1 MDFRVPKCG
10 LRDFVEVGGESGG
23 PEETDSG
30 LRGAGE
36 AGIVLSLFL
45 RASNALAPP
54 MPLAEDEIGR
64 VPWEPE
70 ARLGRKLL
78 VVGLRAV
85 FVGLSVFCRL
95 DAALLSALELEL
107 KDVRWLAED
116 KLVFFRSVFNGRFSK
131 RLVDALTVSS
141 MALSSPLPLISTELI
156 EARFLW
162 AELVAV
168 PTATP
173 GAVRRVADDGNGRVG
188 GLLSPVPGI
197 DAEEEVSLEAVFDVP
212 AGLRFVIVDNLFG
225 GMPFLETG
233 GCPVSSGLSCSRE
246 TSLALDEVSSLSDVP
261 SGSDLESGSITVS

>member
-1 MDFRVPKCG
+1 MDFRVPNRG
-10 LRDFVEVGGESGG
+10 LTEFVEVGGESGG

-45 RASNALAPP
+45 RASNALAPLT
-54 MPLAEDEIGR
+54 PLAEDARGR
-64 VPWEPE
+64 VPWEVLE
-70 ARLGRKLL
+70 ARFGRKLL

-85 FVGLSVFCRL
+85 FVGLSVFCRV
-95 DAALLSALELEL
+95 DAPLLSALELEL
-107 KDVRWLAED
+107 NDGRWLVED

-131 RLVDALTVSS
+131 RLVVALTVSS
-141 MALSSPLPLISTELI
+141 VALSSPLRLISTELI

-162 AELVAV
+162 AELVVV
-168 PTATP
+168 PTETP

-188 GLLSPVPGI
+188 GLLSPVPGTEP
-197 DAEEEVSLEAVFDVP
+197 EEEVSLAAVLDVG

-233 GCPVSSGLSCSRE
+233 
-246 TSLALDEVSSLSDVP
+246 
-261 SGSDLESGSITVS
+261 